1 MRVRPHSAGGAPQR
15 SGLAFD
21 SHGVC
26 VSMADGP
33 PGRAFAADPS
43 RGEQPNGPPD
53 YFTLSVAPEAPA
65 AAAVASPER
74 AEPVVPPDHP
84 WAAVL
89 APPALGG
96 RTPNAP
102 AMPRTTLTLPRT
114 PLALPRTPGI
124 VPPAAEAQAPKDAP
138 PASSGFLGVPG
149 MPAASAPSTEPTKLA
164 PPPTLEAPRPSPG
177 KPGFFPTLP
186 PDAGKRPSSAPNLSV
201 PTLRLPGQGG
211 AIPSGAAL
219 PQGALAGRRP
229 QARTPSPNIPEV
241 ASGRIQS
248 LTAAALVERLHA
260 EDPLLVVDIR
270 PATAFARGHIRD
282 SVNLCAPSTLLKRK
296 EFTLDRL
303 ETQMLDPGAE
313 RERFAAWR
321 THKSNAW
328 VVALDTDAVS
338 ATSMGRSTSGGGGP
352 CLVGLLCKFAQE
364 DYPGRLCWLHGGF
377 TAFQALAEAKPLI
390 VREEVQAVR
399 AQSLPVSPEIVR
411 PRGLSLEAFRLP
423 TCDAQA
429 PAQAANPF
437 FDNIRQNLELACGIT
452 DVVPLE
458 PGELSDAQ
466 KARLPAFLQSLLA
479 QPSKKR
485 AEHLAELFYRIEKSE
500 QERLQG
506 VMRRHSHGDAR
517 ADSAQLSARAA
528 HPQTPTEREVADDA
542 GFPLSITAA
551 LERGMDNRYRN
562 LWTFEHSRV
571 KLSHPLD
578 PNDPGSNYVNAS
590 FVNPLRH
597 RGSHRVS
604 IATQAPLPVTFLA
617 FWEAIWEQNTHV
629 IVMLAREFEA
639 GRLQCHNYWTF
650 DSPQLSAEVEREE
663 PLTRADLGLEGDAR
677 VALHRVLVVH
687 RGDATR
693 RVHQF
698 QYLGWPDH
706 SVPDSADEL
715 LALSARA
722 DAARGAHD
730 GPMVV
735 HCSAGIGRTGTQ
747 IIIDAVLHY
756 LRRTQA
762 RLDAADRG
770 ATDRDAADVRA
781 ARDAWYGSTD
791 IIFEALSVMREQRMS
806 VVQTV
811 RQYVF
816 IYLAVIHALAGSCT

>member
-1 MRVRPHSAGGAPQR
+1 
-15 SGLAFD
+15 
-21 SHGVC
+21 
-26 VSMADGP
+26 MADGP
-33 PGRAFAADPS
+33 PDRAFAADPS

-53 YFTLSVAPEAPA
+53 YFTLSVAPDTPA

-84 WAAVL
+84 WAAML

-102 AMPRTTLTLPRT
+102 AMPRTPLNLPRTPLTLPRT
-114 PLALPRTPGI
+114 PGA
-124 VPPAAEAQAPKDAP
+124 VPSTTGAQAPNDAP
-138 PASSGFLGVPG
+138 RASSAFLGVPG
-149 MPAASAPSTEPTKLA
+149 MPAAPA
-164 PPPTLEAPRPSPG
+164 PPAVPAVPAAPVASPTLEAPRPSPG
-177 KPGFFPTLP
+177 VPSFFPTVP
-186 PDAGKRPSSAPNLSV
+186 HGAEKRPSSAPNLSI

-211 AIPSGAAL
+211 AVPSGAAL
-219 PQGALAGRRP
+219 PQGALAARRP
-229 QARTPSPNIPEV
+229 QSRSPSPNIPEL

-248 LTAAALVERLHA
+248 LTAADLVERLQA
-260 EDPLLVVDIR
+260 EDPVLVVDIR
-270 PATAFARGHIRD
+270 PATAFARGHISD

-296 EFTLDRL
+296 EFTLERL

-321 THKSNAW
+321 THAANAW
-328 VVALDTDAVS
+328 VIVLDTDAVS

-364 DYPGRLCWLHGGF
+364 EYPGHLCWLHGGF
-377 TAFQALAEAKPLI
+377 SAFQALVEAKPYI
-390 VREEVQAVR
+390 VRDEVQAVR

-437 FDNIRQNLELACGIT
+437 FDNIRQNLELSCGIT

-479 QPSKKR
+479 LPSKKR
-485 AEHLAELFYRIEKSE
+485 AEHLAELFFRIEKSE

-506 VMRRHSHGDAR
+506 VMRRHSHNDTR
-517 ADSAQLSARAA
+517 IDTAQLSTRAA
-528 HPQTPTEREVADDA
+528 HPQTPTEREVPQDG

-650 DSPQLSAEVEREE
+650 ASPKLSVEVEREE
-663 PLTRADLGLEGDAR
+663 TLTRADLGLAGDAPI
-677 VALHRVLVVH
+677 ALHRVLVV
-687 RGDATR
+687 RRDDATR

-722 DAARGAHD
+722 EAARGAHD
-730 GPMVV
+730 GPIVV

-747 IIIDAVLHY
+747 IIIDTVLYY
-756 LRRTQA
+756 LQRVQA
-762 RLDAADRG
+762 RLDAAEQG
-770 ATDRDAADVRA
+770 KADRDASEVRE
-781 ARDAWYGSTD
+781 ARDVWYGTTD